1 MNRIK
6 TLAPYCLAAALTPML
21 AAPAAAEQ
29 YWIDNSFSFLYGGNY
44 KMVPAGR
51 DSEARTLTIEHA
63 SGHSWGKL
71 FMFIDRI
78 QETDGDY
85 RETYGE
91 VSPTVYLKQFDTG
104 LVKSINA
111 AFMYEF
117 GSSTTKA
124 PNPDKFSQDNYLAGV
139 SLSLNIPGMDFFDAG
154 IYHAWNNNN
163 YGRYEDDQLT
173 LSYGWHHGNWIIDG
187 FLDFTPSKGSGYSE
201 TELNFTPQISYDIAP
216 HLNMK
221 GKLKVGVEY
230 AYWKNKFGADTTQ
243 NNVSLLVKWH
253 L

>member
-1 MNRIK
+1 MNHFSKFFLCCIA
-6 TLAPYCLAAALTPML
+6 TLLL
-21 AAPAAAEQ
+21 PATVLAEQ
-29 YWIDNSFSFLYGGNY
+29 YWADNSLSFLYGGDY
-44 KMVPAGR
+44 KNVPT
-51 DSEARTLTIEHA
+51 DKTSHARTFTIEHA

-71 FMFIDRI
+71 FMFVDRI
-78 QETDGDY
+78 QDTQGDY

-91 VSPTVYLKQFDTG
+91 LAPTIYLKQFDDSF
-104 LVKSINA
+104 VKSINA

-124 PNPDKFSQDNYLAGV
+124 PNAGSFSQDNYLAGV

-154 IYHAWNNNN
+154 IYHAWNNNTFERN
-163 YGRYEDDQLT
+163 EDDQLT
-173 LSYGWHHGNWIIDG
+173 IAYGWHKGNFIIDG
-187 FLDFTPSKGSGYSE
+187 FLDFTPSKGNGYNE

-216 HLNMK
+216 QLGIK

-230 AYWKNKFGADTTQ
+230 SYWKNKFGLPNKETQ